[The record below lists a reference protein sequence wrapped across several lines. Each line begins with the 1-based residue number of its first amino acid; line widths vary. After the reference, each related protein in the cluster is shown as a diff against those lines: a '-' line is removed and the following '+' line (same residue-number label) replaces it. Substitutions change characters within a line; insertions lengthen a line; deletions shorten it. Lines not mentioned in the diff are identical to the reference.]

1 MRSRFVRALSALSLV
16 VLLASCGK
24 DQGGTTASTD
34 SPQGAISAAVQS
46 LKSGDLKALVESQV
60 PPTQLEKLRTK
71 WKTDM
76 AEEAASESDRAQFA
90 QMMADL
96 TASDAETK
104 LMEQLEPQLVNYE
117 QNIVP
122 QMPMMVGMGKGLI
135 MQGIQENKELTES
148 QKAEAAKSIDALI
161 QWVQETKFS
170 DRGLAKTAIGH
181 VCAAAREM
189 NLKTLDD
196 ARALSFDEAL
206 ERGSI
211 AFRGLKNVLDTY
223 GLSIDQM
230 ADSVKTE
237 VISQE
242 GANAKVRV
250 SYTFLNTPLSVEAD
264 LVQVDGRWYGKQTI
278 ENLNKPEVD
287 TSVEESAEESVEG

>member
-1 MRSRFVRALSALSLV
+1 MRSRFVRAVSALGLV

-24 DQGGTTASTD
+24 DQGGTVASTD

-46 LKSGDLKALVESQV
+46 LKSGDLKTLIESQV
-60 PPTQLEKLRTK
+60 PPAHMEKLRTK

-76 AEEAASESDRAQFA
+76 AEEPVSESDRAQFA

-96 TASDAETK
+96 TAADAETK

-135 MQGIQENKELTES
+135 MQGIQENKELTEA
-148 QKAEAAKSIDALI
+148 QKAEAGKSIDALI

-170 DRGLAKTAIGH
+170 DRALAKEAIAH

-189 NLKTLDD
+189 NLKTLDE
-196 ARALSFDEAL
+196 ARALSFDDAL
-206 ERGSI
+206 TRGSV
-211 AFRGLKNVLDTY
+211 AFRGFKNVLETY
-223 GLSIDQM
+223 GLSIDKM

-237 VISQE
+237 VVSQE
-242 GANAKVRV
+242 GSNAKVRV
-250 SYTFLNTPLSVEAD
+250 SYTFLNTPLSFEAD

-278 ENLNKPEVD
+278 DNLNKPEVD
-287 TSVEESAEESVEG
+287 TSDEASAEG